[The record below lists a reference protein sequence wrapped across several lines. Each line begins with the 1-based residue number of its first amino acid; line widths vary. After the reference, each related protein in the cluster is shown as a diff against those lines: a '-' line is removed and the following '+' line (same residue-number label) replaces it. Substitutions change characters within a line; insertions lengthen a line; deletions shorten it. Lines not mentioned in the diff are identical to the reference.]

1 MSLTRRNFLLRIG
14 QLGGYS
20 ATFTM
25 MQSLGLLPLPEIASE
40 MTRLNLVD
48 GGGSRVVILG
58 GGIAGLITAYELSRV
73 GYRCTVLEARERPGG
88 RNWTIRGG
96 TKVEFTNGF
105 TQTCEFSE
113 GQYFNAGPARLPSI
127 HRTMLHYCS
136 ELDVPLEVEVNSS
149 RSALFQADNLNGGVA
164 VQNRRVVND
173 TRGHVSSLLAKAID
187 KGALDQEITREDK
200 EKMLAFLIEYGDLD
214 SGYLFKGTERSGYKV
229 YPGAGAQPPVPNDPL
244 SMHALL
250 DADLWQAMLEEDVA
264 DWQPTMFQ
272 PVGGMDRIPYAFKSR
287 LGNIVRYNC
296 PVKSIRQSATG
307 VTIAYSNSG
316 STHTITADYCVCAM
330 PLTILK
336 SIDTDFSPAVAAVVK
351 NATYDSAY
359 KVAWEAPRFWETEY
373 AIYGGL
379 SFLNQTV
386 DTIWYPS
393 AKPFS
398 PKGIVVAG
406 YGVEDGSAFGRL
418 PTVQAKLDASRQ
430 SVEMLHPGHGRQL
443 TKPVYI
449 SWGHIPYNLG
459 SWLHEDWDSRLR
471 FHDVDVDNVRPL
483 LVPDRRVY
491 FAGDHTSHLIG
502 WQEGAA
508 LSAYRVINQL
518 GTRIRNKGKISA

>member
-1 MSLTRRNFLLRIG
+1 
-14 QLGGYS
+14 
-20 ATFTM
+20 
-25 MQSLGLLPLPEIASE
+25 
-40 MTRLNLVD
+40 MTKLHLAE
-48 GGGSRVVILG
+48 GGGASVVILG
-58 GGIAGLITAYELSRV
+58 GGIAGLVTAYKLSRA

-113 GQYFNAGPARLPSI
+113 DQYFNAGPARLPSI

-136 ELDVPLEVEVNSS
+136 ELDVPLEVEVNAS
-149 RSALFQADNLNGGVA
+149 RSALMQADHLNGGIA

-173 TRGHVSSLLAKAID
+173 TRGHVSSLLAKAIN
-187 KGALDQEITREDK
+187 KGALDQEITQEDT
-200 EKMLAFLIEYGDLD
+200 EKMLTFLIEYGDLD
-214 SGYLFKGTERSGYKV
+214 PDYLFKGTERSGYKV

-244 SMHALL
+244 PMNALL
-250 DADLWQAMLEEDVA
+250 DADLWDDMLEEDVA
-264 DWQPTMFQ
+264 DWQPTMFE
-272 PVGGMDRIPYAFKSR
+272 PVGGMDRIPYAFKTR
-287 LGNIVRYNC
+287 LGSIVRYNC

-307 VTIAYSNSG
+307 VTVAYTNGG
-316 STHTITADYCVCAM
+316 STHTITADYCVCAL

-336 SIDTDFSPAVAAVVK
+336 TLDTDFSPAVDAVIKAA
-351 NATYDSAY
+351 AYDSAY
-359 KVAWEAPRFWETEY
+359 KIAWEAPRFWETDY

-379 SFLNQTV
+379 SFLKQTV

-393 AKPFS
+393 ASLFS

-406 YGVEDGSAFGRL
+406 YGFEDGSAFDKL
-418 PTVQAKLDASRQ
+418 PTVQAKLDASRH
-430 SVEMLHPGHGRQL
+430 SIELLHPGHSTEL
-443 TKPVYI
+443 TKPIYI
-449 SWGHIPYNLG
+449 IRWGHIPYNLG
-459 SWLHEDWDSRLR
+459 SRLR
-471 FHDVDVDNVRPL
+471 FHLVENVKPL

-518 GTRIRNKGKISA
+518 GARLQNKGKISA